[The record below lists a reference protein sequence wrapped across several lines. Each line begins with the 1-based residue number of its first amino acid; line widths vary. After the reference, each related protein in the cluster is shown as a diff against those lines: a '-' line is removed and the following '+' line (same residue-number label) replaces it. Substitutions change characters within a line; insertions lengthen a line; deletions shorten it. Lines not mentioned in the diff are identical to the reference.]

1 MEPVIYRNHNSE
13 EAFSVRIA
21 LSFDDGPNN
30 ITTPQVLDLLEEHQI
45 PASFFLIAD
54 FIKPETEEQIRREM
68 VLGCDIENHTVT
80 HRDMTKL
87 SVEEIREEV
96 RVCSEKI
103 AAITGTE
110 PSFFRPP
117 FICVNQTM
125 YDEIGLTFIC
135 GVGVED
141 WVPTVSAEE
150 RVKRMLEAAAD
161 GVIFLLHDLP
171 GNTNTVEALK
181 VVIPELKKRG
191 AEFVTV
197 PQLFEKCGVTPVRNK
212 IYSNIYQPS

>member
-1 MEPVIYRNHNSE
+1 M
-13 EAFSVRIA
+13 RIA

-30 ITTPQVLDLLEEHQI
+30 ITTPQVLDLLEEHHI
-45 PASFFLIAD
+45 PASFFLIANN
-54 FIKPETEEQIRREM
+54 ISSETEGQIRRA
-68 VLGCDIENHTVT
+68 VSLGCDIENHSIT
-80 HRDMTKL
+80 HRPMADMPAEE
-87 SVEEIREEV
+87 VREEI

-150 RVKRMLEAAAD
+150 RAKRMLEAAAD